1 MAGAASWVVEA
12 RSVSCVVGM
21 VFGCGALPYLPFLL
35 LLRDQF
41 AEWVGH
47 EERVIAG
54 AMVTEQQALP
64 DQARGPFVESSE
76 TELQDIESVDP
87 VRTGTGPDEPQ
98 VTVLPC
104 LSGTKVRGMF
114 GSLVV
119 LGKLAQDEPFRESI
133 RRVSECT
140 LHGGEGG
147 KRFDDR

>member
-1 MAGAASWVVEA
+1 M
-12 RSVSCVVGM
+12 
-21 VFGCGALPYLPFLL
+21 
-35 LLRDQF
+35 
-41 AEWVGH
+41 
-47 EERVIAG
+47 
-54 AMVTEQQALP
+54 TEQQALP

-76 TELQDIESVDP
+76 TERQDIESVDP

-119 LGKLAQDEPFRESI
+119 LGRLAQDEPFRESI
-133 RRVSECT
+133 RRVSECI
-140 LHGGEGG
+140 LHGGEGS